1 MSVTPPV
8 ETRRWKRV
16 EYDRMI
22 ECGIFDEDCRDNRL
36 ELIDGLLVLREPK
49 TPPYAATVRR
59 GMDALTEAF
68 GAGFHVRSFSPVALD
83 DDSEPEPDLSVVR
96 GAIDDYVHEHP
107 ARPVLIVE
115 VALTS
120 LAFDREFK
128 SSLYA
133 RAGVTDYWVLN
144 LVDEVLEVRRG
155 PVTSDA
161 APYGWTYERLT
172 VLGRDDFV
180 TPLAAPMA
188 VVQIADLLPQ
198 PR

>member
-49 TPPYAATVRR
+49 TPPYVTAVSLGER
-59 GMDALTEAF
+59 ALSAAF
-68 GAGFHVRSFSPVALD
+68 GEGFHVRPYGPVALD

-96 GAIDDYVHEHP
+96 GEISDYAHEHP

-133 RAGVTDYWVLN
+133 RAGITDYWVLN

-155 PVTSDA
+155 PVTSEA

-172 VLGRDDFV
+172 VLGREDVV
-180 TPLAAPMA
+180 TPLAAPTAA
-188 VVQIADLLPQ
+188 VAVANLLPP